1 MRTVKH
7 NTLKKNAEANTSVK
21 RGKEVIK
28 EGVPLDHA
36 PKHGVPIQT
45 RSVGM
50 NKGITRNMGD
60 FESLRVDVW
69 LTDFVADDE
78 TPQEALA
85 RVEEIIDET
94 LEEAVLSM
102 IDDD

>member
-7 NTLKKNAEANTSVK
+7 NTLKKKAEANTSVK

-28 EGVPLDHA
+28 EGLLSDHS
-36 PKHGVPIQT
+36 PKHGVPIQA
-45 RSVGM
+45 RMVGM

-69 LTDFVADDE
+69 LTDFIAPGE

-102 IDDD
+102 VDD